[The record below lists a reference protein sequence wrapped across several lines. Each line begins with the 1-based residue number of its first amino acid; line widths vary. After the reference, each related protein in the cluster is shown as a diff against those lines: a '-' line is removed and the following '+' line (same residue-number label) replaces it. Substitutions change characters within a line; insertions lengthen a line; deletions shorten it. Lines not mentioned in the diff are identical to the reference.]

1 MRGGIAMH
9 FTNLFSEEGWGVR
22 IGGGGVI
29 IIIIILFWV
38 VFCSRVPKHC
48 LISLPLLLILGVEL
62 AVWSAVRLHDSA
74 RF

>member
-1 MRGGIAMH
+1 MH
-9 FTNLFSEEGWGVR
+9 FTNLFIEEGWGVR
-22 IGGGGVI
+22 MGGGGVII

-48 LISLPLLLILGVEL
+48 LISLPLLFILGGEL
-62 AVWSAVRLHDSA
+62 GVWPAVRPHGSA